1 MYWSVLVRIYHTPC
15 ISYTVYII
23 HCVWHY
29 TLPWPTSP
37 PASSSL
43 PASSR
48 CSLWR
53 DRWVSGEHY
62 GEHYGVWWALWWTL
76 WCLVNTPGSRRCC
89 HVTRKEPSLSLSP
102 CNMQRGII
110 IFITVIILLI
120 MFQCL
125 MQRDSKALLSSS
137 SDDLCFLQRG
147 SECGFVCFYDKL
159 KCFQSE
165 KSEQCQGS
173 VSLKRIDVGFVRIY
187 NRAGR
192 LWVTES

>member
-1 MYWSVLVRIYHTPC
+1 MVSIGQN
-15 ISYTVYII
+15 ISYAMYII
-23 HCVWHY
+23 HCVHNTLCVALY
-29 TLPWPTSP
+29 TAMTNITTSIIII
-37 PASSSL
+37 ASIIKML
-43 PASSR
+43 TMAR
-48 CSLWR
+48 Q
-53 DRWVSGEHY
+53 V
-62 GEHYGVWWALWWTL
+62 GVWWTLWWTL

-147 SECGFVCFYDKL
+147 SECGFVCFNDEL